1 VKSGKQQAAQV
12 EASKKAAATKAEH
25 AKKHRATALR
35 AMPGLPAEKPEA
47 PTVETPA
54 REYDQQHVHG
64 PRGPPRLRL
73 LTKRE
78 ILDLTGVSFVTI
90 WTWMRAG
97 KFPRSRE
104 VGGRSM
110 WFSTEVE
117 DWLNGLPVRKLKGDN
132 CAAISA

>member
-1 VKSGKQQAAQV
+1 MTSKKRQAAQA
-12 EASKKAAATKAEH
+12 EASQKAAATKTAHAE
-25 AKKHRATALR
+25 KHRAAALCT
-35 AMPGLPAEKPEA
+35 MPGLLTEKPEA
-47 PTVETPA
+47 PTVETHA
-54 REYDQQHVHG
+54 HERDQQHVHG
-64 PRGPPRLRL
+64 PRGPPGLRL

-110 WFSTEVE
+110 WFSTEVD

-132 CAAISA
+132 GAAISA